1 MNLKQWLTPDW
12 AVPSRLQFLWQRF
25 RQRLWVQPALW
36 CLAAIAALGLSIS
49 ADGWLPAHVLPAL
62 DEGVVN
68 DLLHIMASG
77 MLAVSTFALSIL
89 VGAFASA
96 ASAGT
101 PRATQLVVADPSA
114 QKAIATFLASFVFA
128 IVGIIGLGTGL
139 MGASARFVLF
149 LCALWVL
156 AWVIYALLRWIETLT
171 RIGRMGHTIT
181 TVERATRQALLDM
194 ARNPLYGARDARQ
207 PDFQDLLRQAPGS
220 QHPLHLTWS
229 GHLQFVDID
238 RLERLCQAHDLHLL
252 IEART
257 GDFIHPGQVV
267 GQLWAREPLQG
278 QPQALALLARVRE
291 AFVIGR
297 DRTVQHDP
305 AFGLSILAEIAQR
318 ALSPAVNDPGTAV
331 AVLSSQTRVLIES
344 LTHTPEPS
352 DTPCR
357 RVFRHPV
364 ELGPL
369 VSLAFDPVARAGAGD
384 VDVQRHL
391 MRTLGALA
399 ACCTPPI
406 AEAAAAQARRSLRRA
421 VDARMPTEDFVT
433 VEAAFQSAFQAA
445 SQKPAA

>member
-1 MNLKQWLTPDW
+1 MKL
-12 AVPSRLQFLWQRF
+12 PSRLQFLWQQLK
-25 RQRLWVQPALW
+25 QRLWVQPALW
-36 CLAAIAALGLSIS
+36 CLAAIGAMGLSLS
-49 ADGWLPAHVLPAL
+49 ADQWLPADALPTLA
-62 DEGVVN
+62 DGVVD

-139 MGASARFVLF
+139 MGTSARFVLF

-181 TVERATRQALLDM
+181 MVERATRDAMQAM
-194 ARNPLYGARDARQ
+194 ARDPLFGARDARH
-207 PDFQDLLRQAPGS
+207 PDFQGATASRAATAQ
-220 QHPLHLTWS
+220 PLHLTWS
-229 GHLQFVDID
+229 GHLQFIDID
-238 RLERLCQAHDLHLL
+238 KLESLCAAHQLTLR
-252 IEART
+252 IEVHT
-257 GDFIHPGQVV
+257 GDFLHPGVPV
-267 GQLWAREPLQG
+267 ARLWAHDAFSERPD
-278 QPQALALLARVRE
+278 ALALLQGLRD
-291 AFVIGR
+291 AFVVGR

-305 AFGLSILAEIAQR
+305 AFGLTILAEIAQR

-344 LTHTPEPS
+344 LTEAPTPR

-357 RVFRHPV
+357 HVYREPADLAR
-364 ELGPL
+364 L
-369 VSLAFDPVARAGAGD
+369 VRLAFDPVARAGAAD
-384 VDVQRHL
+384 VDVQCHL
-391 MRTLGALA
+391 MRTLGALS
-399 ACCTPPI
+399 ACCTTVI
-406 AEAAAAQARRSLRRA
+406 AQAATEQADRCLRRA
-421 VDARMPTEDFVT
+421 HDAQMPTEDLAT
-433 VEAAFQSAFQAA
+433 VQAA
-445 SQKPAA
+445 HRQAFEPSH